1 MKDTLT
7 SIADGFRSSRGLTEE
22 ISPARMAELAAENVG
37 GGGFPNGTEWALIDV
52 QNINPDEVIYN
63 DGLFVVGA
71 GNGIY
76 YSADGK
82 TWTQSNIVDRP
93 INTIYRQKYWY
104 AVANQGGILLKSEDG
119 RTWEETD
126 LPVFTHMVKA
136 GGIFV
141 GCGLYCDGVYY
152 SEDGDTWLQSNLNTS
167 STSRVYYVDGVWFVS
182 YENDVYYSLD
192 GKEWEVSDALDK
204 SPNFFLRNEGL
215 FVFGTNN
222 YGLYYST
229 DGKTWTQSNVT
240 NAGFNGVVFEDGI
253 WVGYTYNKGLFYS
266 TDGKT
271 WTQSNVGDKN
281 ISFVSHHNSIWV
293 AGGNRSGLLYSADG
307 KTWTQSNI
315 VDVTS
320 VMVDYY
326 AGVWVACLTMASENG
341 LYYSIDGKEW
351 FESNDGAEYSNFTM
365 HTEAGHRI
373 AHGGMNLY
381 YSTTWEPT
389 A

>member
-82 TWTQSNIVDRP
+82 TWTQSNIVD
-93 INTIYRQKYWY
+93 
-104 AVANQGGILLKSEDG
+104 
-119 RTWEETD
+119 
-126 LPVFTHMVKA
+126 
-136 GGIFV
+136 
-141 GCGLYCDGVYY
+141 
-152 SEDGDTWLQSNLNTS
+152 
-167 STSRVYYVDGVWFVS
+167 
-182 YENDVYYSLD
+182 
-192 GKEWEVSDALDK
+192 
-204 SPNFFLRNEGL
+204 
-215 FVFGTNN
+215 
-222 YGLYYST
+222 
-229 DGKTWTQSNVT
+229 
-240 NAGFNGVVFEDGI
+240 
-253 WVGYTYNKGLFYS
+253 
-266 TDGKT
+266 
-271 WTQSNVGDKN
+271 
-281 ISFVSHHNSIWV
+281 
-293 AGGNRSGLLYSADG
+293 
-307 KTWTQSNI
+307 
-315 VDVTS
+315 VTS